1 MLAEM
6 LLLLIQDGDQVAE
19 GDAEQDQHLELWG
32 CSILNHT
39 EQLLK
44 AFKPTIESQTVE
56 ERP

>member
-1 MLAEM
+1 M